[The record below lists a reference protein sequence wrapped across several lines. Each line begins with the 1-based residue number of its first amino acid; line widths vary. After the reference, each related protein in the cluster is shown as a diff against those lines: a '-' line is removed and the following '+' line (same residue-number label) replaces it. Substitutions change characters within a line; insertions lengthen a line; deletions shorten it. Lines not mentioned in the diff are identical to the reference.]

1 MADTQEPGAR
11 EMNIL
16 LSLVNDEDMTPEK
29 ARQQIIV
36 ITEATKSQK
45 DQIGN
50 HCYFTASAVLEA
62 ARRST
67 PDKHPKII
75 EFIHKL
81 RGQNVIE
88 PGTFDA
94 LVHDREVV
102 WKDLPTFGYTFAD
115 ELNSFPGRTPAQHKF
130 EEVVLTNLRHTTH
143 PRKDHKVGKH
153 GGIHR
158 TTRREY

>member
-1 MADTQEPGAR
+1 MTDAQEPGAR

-102 WKDLPTFGYTFAD
+102 WKDLPTFGYAIAD
-115 ELNSFPGRTPAQHKF
+115 ELNSFPGKMSAPHEPEKVMLIEF
-130 EEVVLTNLRHTTH
+130 RHATH
-143 PRKDHKVGKH
+143 AREDHEVGKH